1 MRVLTSFLLLCCCP
15 LTADKVSPF
24 LVKDTTRPFLSG
36 DLWANPLEDWQ
47 LNDSGIANTHSGGN
61 RNVVCLTAELDS
73 SAASFTTSVEVSKL
87 SKQLKGKGYLGFQLG
102 VLGAQKDFRE
112 SAIYGVGL
120 PIGMNHDG
128 RLFIGSPKKGA
139 NNIPFTDQ
147 PLNLNLSGERAA
159 DGSFTLKLV
168 AGRGAQ
174 LLGQVVQ
181 KNIHPSW
188 IDGLL
193 SLVASSQPAR
203 TIDPTKERAPTAY
216 RGPGFGS
223 ASGPEAVRLLPH
235 NQKGGGDFR
244 FRFTNWSL
252 SGPAIKAHPDRKF
265 GPIWWT
271 THTLDHKKTLRL
283 LAQLAPIIPSNAEAT
298 KPRLILEIADQA
310 FEGTI
315 DPISCTA
322 YFEVPLGRKN
332 IARPYKVR
340 FLNGP
345 ETAQYTGT
353 IRPLPGEFAPLTVAS
368 LSCND
373 STGFPHA
380 RLEEN
385 VRAHLPNVIT
395 FHGDQI
401 YEGIGGYGHIISQE
415 PSLRANLSYL
425 RKYAMHGWTWR
436 DILAST
442 PSITIPDDHDVM
454 HGNIWGCA
462 GKAAD
467 MTQKGTDG
475 KQDSGGYK
483 MSVEFVNMVHR
494 TQCGNLPIPNDQFI
508 CPSGITT
515 YFTSWRYGNL
525 DFAILADRQFKSAPR
540 PLLPDAQITNGWP
553 QNLKWDAKTDA
564 LVDGA
569 ELLGPQQE
577 AFLAEWATQHSLFK
591 VVISQSPF
599 LAPQTLPKD
608 IHHDKHVP
616 SLPVYQEG
624 EYAPDDEPKPD
635 FDTNGW
641 PQDKQKV
648 ALKLLKKANAIHIV
662 GDQHLG
668 TTGQYGIEGYDDGSW
683 WIASPAIANVWPRR
697 WMPSAAPVN
706 PNPEWPRNLGGFEDG
721 FGNKFTLH
729 AVSNPWDIDREP
741 ARLFDRA
748 VGYAITTYD
757 PITGNVTLANWP
769 YTSGPQHTGADS
781 KPYPSWPIT
790 VELPE
795 K

>member
-1 MRVLTSFLLLCCCP
+1 MRIPTFILICCGLLS
-15 LTADKVSPF
+15 ADTVTPSLLKN
-24 LVKDTTRPFLSG
+24 TTRPFLSG
-36 DLWANPLEDWQ
+36 DLWANPMEDWQ
-47 LNDSGIANTHSGGN
+47 LNDGQIENTHSGGN

-73 SAASFTTSVEVSKL
+73 SAARFSSTVEITKL
-87 SKQLKGKGYLGFQLG
+87 SQQLKGKGYVGFQLG
-102 VLGAQKDFRE
+102 ILGAQKDFRE

-120 PIGMNHDG
+120 PLGLNHDG
-128 RLFIGSPKKGA
+128 RLFIGSPEQGA
-139 NNIPFTDQ
+139 TPIPFTDQ
-147 PLNLNLSGERAA
+147 PINLRLMGERSEN
-159 DGSFTLKLV
+159 GTYSISLT

-174 LLGQVVQ
+174 LLGKVTQSNV
-181 KNIHPSW
+181 HPSW

-193 SLVASSQPAR
+193 AITASSNPAQKIE
-203 TIDPTKERAPTAY
+203 TSKERPPTSY
-216 RGPGFGS
+216 RGPGFG
-223 ASGPEAVRLLPH
+223 AGKFKAGERLLPH
-235 NQKGGGDFR
+235 NQRGGGDFR
-244 FRFTNWSL
+244 FRFSNWSL
-252 SGPAIKAHPDRKF
+252 SGPAVKAKPERKF
-265 GPIWWT
+265 GPILWT
-271 THTLDHKKTLRL
+271 THTLDETKTLRL
-283 LAQLAPIIPSNAEAT
+283 LAQLGPIIPSNSEAI
-298 KPRLILEIADQA
+298 KPRLILDIADQS
-310 FEGTI
+310 FEGFI
-315 DPISCTA
+315 DPISYTA
-322 YFEVPLGRKN
+322 YFEIPLGRKN
-332 IARPYKVR
+332 MAHPYKVR
-340 FLNGP
+340 LLNG
-345 ETAQYTGT
+345 EEAAEYTGT
-353 IRPLPGEFAPLTVAS
+353 IQAIPDEFEPLVVAS

-380 RLEEN
+380 PLEAN
-385 VRAHLPNVIT
+385 VRAHQPDVIT

-401 YEGIGGYGHIISQE
+401 YEGIGGYGHIISQS
-415 PSLRANLSYL
+415 PSLRANLCYL

-436 DILAST
+436 DLLAST

-454 HGNIWGCA
+454 HGNIWGAA

-467 MTQKGTDG
+467 MTAQGTDG

-494 TQCGNLPIPNDQFI
+494 TQCGNLPIPKDQFV
-508 CPSGITT
+508 CESGITT
-515 YFTSWRYGNL
+515 YFTSWKYGNL
-525 DFAILADRQFKSAPR
+525 DFAIIADRQFKSAPQS
-540 PLLPDAQITNGWP
+540 LLPDAQITNGWP
-553 QNLKWDAKTDA
+553 QNLNWNAKTDA
-564 LVDGA
+564 RVEGA

-577 AFLAEWATQHSLFK
+577 AFLEKWAEQRSLFK

-616 SLPVYQEG
+616 NLPVYKEG
-624 EYAPDDEPKPD
+624 EYAPNDEPKPD

-641 PQDKQKV
+641 PQDQQKV

-706 PNPEWPRNLGGFEDG
+706 PKPEWPRNLGGFEDG

-729 AVSNPWDIDREP
+729 AVANPWDIDREP

-757 PITGNVTLANWP
+757 PNTGNVSLANWP
-769 YTSGPQHTGADS
+769 YTSGPQLEGEDA
-781 KPYPSWPIT
+781 KPYSGWPVI
-790 VELPE
+790 VER
-795 K
+795 

>member
-1 MRVLTSFLLLCCCP
+1 MRIPTLILLCGG
-15 LTADKVSPF
+15 LLSADTVSPS
-24 LVKDTTRPFLSG
+24 LPKNITRPFLSG
-36 DLWANPLEDWQ
+36 ELWSNPLEDWE
-47 LNDSGIANTHSGGN
+47 LNDGGIQNTHSGGN
-61 RNVVCLTAELDS
+61 RNVICLTAELDPE
-73 SAASFTTSVEVSKL
+73 AESFTSTVAITRL
-87 SKQLKGKGYLGFQLG
+87 SKELKGKGYVGFQLG
-102 VLGAQKDFRE
+102 VLGAQDDFRE

-120 PIGMNHDG
+120 PLGLNHDG
-128 RLFIGSPKKGA
+128 RLFIGTPEPNAPKV
-139 NNIPFTDQ
+139 PLTDQ
-147 PLNLNLSGERAA
+147 AINLRISGQRKV
-159 DGSFTLKLV
+159 DGTFTLTLI
-168 AGRGAQ
+168 AGRGTQ
-174 LLGQVVQ
+174 SLGELTLDKV
-181 KNIHPSW
+181 HPSW
-188 IDGLL
+188 VKGLL
-193 SLVASSQPAR
+193 ALTASSAQAR
-203 TIDPTKERAPTAY
+203 MIDPSKERAPTAY

-223 ASGPEAVRLLPH
+223 ASSPKEVRLLPH
-235 NQKGGGDFR
+235 PQKGGGDFR
-244 FRFTNWSL
+244 FRFTNWLL
-252 SGPAIKAHPDRKF
+252 SGPAVKAHPQRSF

-271 THTLDHKKTLRL
+271 THTVDDENDLRL
-283 LAQLAPIIPSNAEAT
+283 LAQLAPILPSNAGASR
-298 KPRLILEIADQA
+298 PRLILDIDDQS

-315 DPISCTA
+315 DPISYTA
-322 YFEVPLGRKN
+322 LFQVPFGKKN
-332 IARPYKVR
+332 RNRPYKVR
-340 FLNGP
+340 FLNGA
-345 ETAQYTGT
+345 ETSEYTGV
-353 IRPLPGEFAPLTVAS
+353 IQKIPGEFTPLKVAS

-380 RLEEN
+380 RLEAN
-385 VRAHLPNVIT
+385 VRAHLPHVIT

-401 YEGIGGYGHIISQE
+401 YEGIGGYGHIISQK

-494 TQCGNLPIPNDQFI
+494 TQCGNLPIPQNQFT
-508 CPSGITT
+508 CESGITT
-515 YFTSWRYGNL
+515 YFTSWKYGNL

-553 QNLKWDAKTDA
+553 QNLQWNAKTDA
-564 LVDGA
+564 LVEGA

-577 AFLAEWATQHSLFK
+577 AFLAKWAGQRSVFK

-616 SLPVYQEG
+616 SLPVYREG

-668 TTGQYGIEGYDDGSW
+668 TTGQYGIESYDDGTW

-706 PNPEWPRNLGGFEDG
+706 PKPEWPRHLGGFEDG

-729 AVSNPWDIDREP
+729 AVANPWDIDREP

-757 PITGNVTLANWP
+757 PATGNVTLANWP
-769 YTSGPQHTGADS
+769 YTSGPQHQGEDA
-781 KPYPSWPIT
+781 KPYPGWPVT
-790 VELPE
+790 VEPNE
-795 K
+795 